1 MVSGQDNTGHER
13 HIGLTYLLDLAV
25 PFLVGLILS
34 ALRESYLKAVEGS
47 FRSIYATELNILS
60 ASSTVFILLAVFSFA
75 LFYVMGRFLR
85 SKQGFLPLAFLSGT
99 AAYAGCLLGVIAV
112 SGLRYLG
119 IPLITQTENTVL
131 TLISVIPL
139 ACMAAVGCV
148 GGYMTGIAHLQSR

>member
-1 MVSGQDNTGHER
+1 MVSGQDNTGHKR
-13 HIGLTYLLDLAV
+13 HVGLTYLLDLAV

-47 FRSIYATELNILS
+47 FRSIYATELNILTV
-60 ASSTVFILLAVFSFA
+60 SSTVFILLAVFSFA
-75 LFYVMGRFLR
+75 LFYIMGRFFR
-85 SKQGFLPLAFLSGT
+85 GKQGFLPLAFLSGI

-112 SGLRYLG
+112 SGVNYLG

-139 ACMAAVGCV
+139 ACMAAAGCV
-148 GGYMTGIAHLQSR
+148 GGYMTGVAHVQSR